1 MNIITNEPVKVDL
14 EPREVSLV
22 FECAKR
28 RELSSM
34 LKKSKTHVGNEK
46 ATFFAHL
53 IGSAG
58 EYAFCK
64 HFNLFWSA
72 DYDTYKSEPDVYY
85 KSMDFEIRTRTK
97 KWYDL
102 KIDKRDSIEQRFVLC
117 YADKPLDFVLLQGW
131 IDGETGK
138 DERYIKDYGDNNVP
152 NYFFPKDKLNPIQ
165 TALDGINDIN

>member
-1 MNIITNEPVKVDL
+1 MNIITNEPIKVDL
-14 EPREVSLV
+14 DA
-22 FECAKR
+22 FEKTRIYNCASR
-28 RELSSM
+28 RDQSSM
-34 LKKSKTHVGNEK
+34 NKGSKSIISNEK
-46 ATFFAHL
+46 QTHFAHL

-58 EYAFCK
+58 ELAFCK

-72 DYDTYKSEPDVYY
+72 DYDTYKSKPDVYY

-117 YADKPLDFVLLQGW
+117 YADKPLNYVLLQGW

-165 TALDGINDIN
+165 TALDGINDG